1 MLPLLEGGSS
11 QTLNEALSSGLPVV
25 TNDFPNLSDYTNTEA
40 VSTFAPKD
48 YKRMANA
55 CINILEDN
63 ERFKRL
69 SKKAR
74 LHMLE
79 YDYSI
84 IKEKLI
90 TIYEDY
96 LDLEISEDR

>member
-1 MLPLLEGGSS
+1 
-11 QTLNEALSSGLPVV
+11 
-25 TNDFPNLSDYTNTEA
+25 
-40 VSTFAPKD
+40 
-48 YKRMANA
+48 MANA

-84 IKEKLI
+84 IKKKLT